1 MSKKNQETSK
11 ITKDELEGLR
21 KVIQEGNEVQNKRA
35 SICLQKEVA
44 IKNLNKEFDENW
56 ELLELQLKNNQEK
69 RADLLKDLDTKYG
82 QGKEYDLSTGE
93 IKDVEKNE
101 QN

>member
-1 MSKKNQETSK
+1 MSKKNQETPK
-11 ITKDELEGLR
+11 ITKEELEGLR
-21 KVIQEGNEVQNKRA
+21 KIVNSNNEINSKRA

-44 IKNLNKEFDENW
+44 IRQLEKEFDETW
-56 ELLELQLKNNQEK
+56 EMLDLQSNKGQEEQKNYL
-69 RADLLKDLDTKYG
+69 ADLDTKYG
-82 QGKEYDLSTGE
+82 QGKSYDLSTGE

>member
-11 ITKDELEGLR
+11 ITKEELEGLR

-56 ELLELQLKNNQEK
+56 ELLELQLKNNQEN
-69 RADLLKDLDTKYG
+69 RADLLKDLDAKYG

>member
-11 ITKDELEGLR
+11 ITKEELEGLR

-56 ELLELQLKNNQEK
+56 ELLELQLKNNQEN

>member
-11 ITKDELEGLR
+11 ITKEELEGLR
-21 KVIQEGNEVQNKRA
+21 KVIQEGNEVQSKRA

-56 ELLELQLKNNQEK
+56 ELLELQLKNNQEN
-69 RADLLKDLDTKYG
+69 RVDLLKDLDTKYG